1 MKSLNRFALVAALAV
16 FAGVAMVGS
25 AAVNA
30 ATAGGKCSKVGQ
42 TQKTK
47 GVTYICK
54 KTGTKLVW
62 AKSTPST
69 GSGAGSVTTSPA
81 TSSTSTSPATS
92 TTSTAPK
99 TSSTS
104 TSPATSTTSNVPTTS
119 STTTAPALSNTPTA
133 ACKLPV
139 ADGRGDVSIGGWPRI
154 TERSKT
160 TGTVNATVIMVDFSD
175 APATM
180 TPQAAFAKISGATA
194 TFSEV
199 SYGQL
204 NYAFNPQYKW
214 YRMSKPSTQYAPLTQ
229 SFVTHRA
236 YIAEAAALADSEVD
250 FSSTDSIVILSNP
263 DARGLGMAGPAF
275 AAIRGNGLTL
285 DGKYISN
292 GTTSAYD
299 LNYWKSIWLNHEI
312 THTMGLVDVYAAT
325 RENSANSYDGH
336 RYVGEFSYMGFSS
349 FEGNAPGL
357 FAFERWNLGWI
368 DDAQIVCS
376 SAKEISQ
383 LITPV
388 QSGGGI
394 KAVIVPLSRTKALVV
409 ESRRAIGLDSKIAKT
424 GALVYIVD
432 SSVQSGYGP
441 VKIYPSSVS
450 TDPRYLQ
457 APRAVGE
464 SVTVEGITVSVT
476 SATSAGDTVSIKRP

>member
-1 MKSLNRFALVAALAV
+1 MKPLNRIALVAAVLAV
-16 FAGVAMVGS
+16 CAGAAMVGS
-25 AAVNA
+25 ATVVNA

-47 GVTYICK
+47 GVTFVCE
-54 KTGTKLVW
+54 KTGSKLVW
-62 AKSTPST
+62 AKSA
-69 GSGAGSVTTSPA
+69 AGKRA
-81 TSSTSTSPATS
+81 STSTVT
-92 TTSTAPK
+92 TAPS
-99 TSSTS
+99 TSSS
-104 TSPATSTTSNVPTTS
+104 
-119 STTTAPALSNTPTA
+119 TTAPALSNTPTA

-154 TERSKT
+154 AERSKT

-214 YRMSKPSTQYAPLTQ
+214 YRMSKPSTQYAPLNQ
-229 SFVTHRA
+229 SFSAHRA

-250 FSSTDSIVILSNP
+250 FSTTDNIVILANP

-312 THTMGLVDVYAAT
+312 THAMGLVDVYAAT
-325 RENSANSYDGH
+325 RENAANSYDGH

-368 DDAQIVCS
+368 EDSQIVCS

-388 QSGGGI
+388 QSAGGI

-476 SATSAGDTVSIKRP
+476 SASSAGDTVLIKRP

>member
-1 MKSLNRFALVAALAV
+1 MSVISQMIRAKFWFAVLVTAAICAGAALAGSTAV
-16 FAGVAMVGS
+16 VS
-25 AAVNA
+25 AA
-30 ATAGGKCSKVGQ
+30 TTGGKCGKVGQ

-47 GVTYICK
+47 GVIYICK

-62 AKSTPST
+62 AKSTAGKGASTGTVTTAPST
-69 GSGAGSVTTSPA
+69 
-81 TSSTSTSPATS
+81 SSS
-92 TTSTAPK
+92 
-99 TSSTS
+99 
-104 TSPATSTTSNVPTTS
+104 
-119 STTTAPALSNTPTA
+119 TTAPALSNTPTA

-275 AAIRGNGLTL
+275 SAIRGNGITL

-388 QSGGGI
+388 QSAGGI

-441 VKIYPSSVS
+441 VKIYPSSVL

>member
-1 MKSLNRFALVAALAV
+1 VKSLNRFLAIAAVLAVCAGAALVGSTAV
-16 FAGVAMVGS
+16 VS
-25 AAVNA
+25 A

-47 GVTYICK
+47 GVIYICK

-62 AKSTPST
+62 AKSTAGKGASTGPVKTAPST
-69 GSGAGSVTTSPA
+69 
-81 TSSTSTSPATS
+81 SSS
-92 TTSTAPK
+92 
-99 TSSTS
+99 
-104 TSPATSTTSNVPTTS
+104 
-119 STTTAPALSNTPTA
+119 TTAPATTGNSASTA

-229 SFVTHRA
+229 SFLTHRA
-236 YIAEAAALADSEVD
+236 YIAEAAALADAEVD
-250 FSSTDSIVILSNP
+250 FSSTDNIIILANP

-312 THTMGLVDVYAAT
+312 THAMGLVDVYAAT
-325 RENSANSYDGH
+325 RENAANSYDGH

-357 FAFERWNLGWI
+357 FAFERWNLGWLE
-368 DDAQIVCS
+368 DSQIVCS

-383 LITPV
+383 LVTPV
-388 QSGGGI
+388 QSAGGI

-476 SATSAGDTVSIKRP
+476 SASSAGDTVSIKRP

>member
-1 MKSLNRFALVAALAV
+1 MC
-16 FAGVAMVGS
+16 AGAAMVGS
-25 AAVNA
+25 AAVVYA
-30 ATAGGKCSKVGQ
+30 SSAGGKCSKVGQ
-42 TQKTK
+42 IQKAK

-54 KTGTKLVW
+54 KTGSKLVW
-62 AKSTPST
+62 AKSTAGKSASGST
-69 GSGAGSVTTSPA
+69 VA
-81 TSSTSTSPATS
+81 T
-92 TTSTAPK
+92 
-99 TSSTS
+99 
-104 TSPATSTTSNVPTTS
+104 VPTTTP
-119 STTTAPALSNTPTA
+119 STSNTSITE
-133 ACKLPV
+133 CKLPV

-204 NYAFNPQYKW
+204 NYSFNPRYKW

-229 SFVTHRA
+229 SFLTHRA
-236 YIAEAAALADSEVD
+236 YIAEAAALADAEVD
-250 FSSTDSIVILSNP
+250 FSTTDNIIILANP
-263 DARGLGMAGPAF
+263 DARGLGDAGPAF
-275 AAIRGNGLTL
+275 TAIRGNGLTL

-312 THTMGLVDVYAAT
+312 THAMGLVDVYAAT
-325 RENSANSYDGH
+325 RENAANSYDGH

-349 FEGNAPGL
+349 FDGNAPSL
-357 FAFERWNLGWI
+357 FAFERWNLGWLE
-368 DDAQIVCS
+368 DSQIVCS

-388 QSGGGI
+388 QSAGGI

-409 ESRRAIGLDSKIAKT
+409 ESRRRIGIDKNIAKT
-424 GALVYIVD
+424 GALVYVVD
-432 SSVQSGYGP
+432 SSLQSGYGP
-441 VKIYPSSVS
+441 VKIYPSSVA

-476 SATSAGDTVSIKRP
+476 SATSAGDIVSIKRP

>member
-1 MKSLNRFALVAALAV
+1 MNIRVNRAKFWFAVLVTAAV
-16 FAGVAMVGS
+16 CAGAAMVGS
-25 AAVNA
+25 TAVVNA
-30 ATAGGKCSKVGQ
+30 ATTGGKCSKVGQ

-47 GVTYICK
+47 GVIYICK

-62 AKSTPST
+62 AKSTAGKGASTGTVTTAPST
-69 GSGAGSVTTSPA
+69 
-81 TSSTSTSPATS
+81 SSS
-92 TTSTAPK
+92 
-99 TSSTS
+99 
-104 TSPATSTTSNVPTTS
+104 
-119 STTTAPALSNTPTA
+119 TTAPALSNTPTA

-229 SFVTHRA
+229 SFLTHRA

-275 AAIRGNGLTL
+275 SAIRGNGITL

-325 RENSANSYDGH
+325 RENSANNYDGH

-368 DDAQIVCS
+368 DDSQIVCS

-388 QSGGGI
+388 QSAGGI

-441 VKIYPSSVS
+441 VKIYPSSVL

-476 SATSAGDTVSIKRP
+476 SASSAGDTVSIKRP

>member
-1 MKSLNRFALVAALAV
+1 MNRAKFWFAVLVAAAV
-16 FAGVAMVGS
+16 CAGAAMVGS
-25 AAVNA
+25 TAVVNA
-30 ATAGGKCSKVGQ
+30 ATTGGKCSKVGQ

-47 GVTYICK
+47 GVIYICK

-62 AKSTPST
+62 AKSTAGKGASTGTVTTAPST
-69 GSGAGSVTTSPA
+69 
-81 TSSTSTSPATS
+81 SSS
-92 TTSTAPK
+92 
-99 TSSTS
+99 
-104 TSPATSTTSNVPTTS
+104 
-119 STTTAPALSNTPTA
+119 TTAPALSNTPTA

-275 AAIRGNGLTL
+275 SAIRGNGITL

-325 RENSANSYDGH
+325 RENSANNYDGH

-376 SAKEISQ
+376 SANEISQ

-388 QSGGGI
+388 QSAGGI

-441 VKIYPSSVS
+441 VKIYPSSVL

-476 SATSAGDTVSIKRP
+476 SASSAGDTVSIKRP

>member
-1 MKSLNRFALVAALAV
+1 MKSLNRFLAIAAVLAV
-16 FAGVAMVGS
+16 CAGASMVGS
-25 AAVNA
+25 AAVVNA
-30 ATAGGKCSKVGQ
+30 ATAGGKCGKVGQ

-47 GVTYICK
+47 GVTFVCK
-54 KTGTKLVW
+54 KTGSKLVW
-62 AKSTPST
+62 AKSA
-69 GSGAGSVTTSPA
+69 AGKRA
-81 TSSTSTSPATS
+81 STSTVT
-92 TTSTAPK
+92 TAPS
-99 TSSTS
+99 TSSS
-104 TSPATSTTSNVPTTS
+104 
-119 STTTAPALSNTPTA
+119 TTAPALSNTPTA

-154 TERSKT
+154 AERSKT
-160 TGTVNATVIMVDFSD
+160 TGTVNATVIMVAFSD

-214 YRMSKPSTQYAPLTQ
+214 YRMSKPSTQYAPLNQ
-229 SFVTHRA
+229 SFSAHRA

-250 FSSTDSIVILSNP
+250 FSTTDNIVILANP

-275 AAIRGNGLTL
+275 AAISGNGLTL

-312 THTMGLVDVYAAT
+312 THAMGLVDVYAAT
-325 RENSANSYDGH
+325 RENAANSYDGH

-349 FEGNAPGL
+349 FDGNAPGL

-368 DDAQIVCS
+368 EDSQIVCS

-388 QSGGGI
+388 QSAGGI

-476 SATSAGDTVSIKRP
+476 SASSAGDTVSIKRP

>member
-1 MKSLNRFALVAALAV
+1 MNRAKFWFAVLVTASVCAGAALAGSTSV
-16 FAGVAMVGS
+16 VS
-25 AAVNA
+25 AA
-30 ATAGGKCSKVGQ
+30 TTGGKCSKVGQ

-47 GVTYICK
+47 GVIYICK

-62 AKSTPST
+62 AKSTSSSRATPIT
-69 GSGAGSVTTSPA
+69 APA
-81 TSSTSTSPATS
+81 T
-92 TTSTAPK
+92 
-99 TSSTS
+99 
-104 TSPATSTTSNVPTTS
+104 

-133 ACKLPV
+133 ECKLPV

-160 TGTVNATVIMVDFSD
+160 TGKVVATVIMVDFSD

-194 TFSEV
+194 TFNEV

-204 NYAFNPQYKW
+204 NYEFNPQYKW
-214 YRMSKPSTQYAPLTQ
+214 YRMSKQSTQYAPLTQ
-229 SFVTHRA
+229 SFSTHRA

-275 AAIRGNGLTL
+275 AAIRGNGITL

-312 THTMGLVDVYAAT
+312 THTMGLADVYAAT
-325 RENSANSYDGH
+325 RENSANNYDGH

-368 DDAQIVCS
+368 DDSQIICS
-376 SAKEISQ
+376 SEKQISQ

-388 QSGGGI
+388 QSAGGI
-394 KAVIVPLSRTKALVV
+394 KAVIVPLTRTKALVV
-409 ESRRAIGLDSKIAKT
+409 ESRRAIGLDNKIAKT

-432 SSVQSGYGP
+432 SSLQSGYGP

-464 SVTVEGITVSVT
+464 SVTVEGITVTVK
-476 SATSAGDTVSIKRP
+476 SATSAGDTVSITRP

>member
-1 MKSLNRFALVAALAV
+1 MKSLNRFLAISVVLAV
-16 FAGVAMVGS
+16 CAGAAMVGS
-25 AAVNA
+25 AAVVDA
-30 ATAGGKCSKVGQ
+30 STAGGKCSKVGQ
-42 TQKTK
+42 TQKAK

-54 KTGTKLVW
+54 KTGSKLVW
-62 AKSTPST
+62 AKSAAGT
-69 GSGAGSVTTSPA
+69 GSGAGSVTTSP
-81 TSSTSTSPATS
+81 
-92 TTSTAPK
+92 
-99 TSSTS
+99 
-104 TSPATSTTSNVPTTS
+104 TTSN
-119 STTTAPALSNTPTA
+119 TPIA

-199 SYGQL
+199 SYGRL

-214 YRMSKPSTQYAPLTQ
+214 DRMSKPSTQYAPLTQ
-229 SFVTHRA
+229 SFLTHRA
-236 YIAEAAALADSEVD
+236 YIAEAAALADAEVD
-250 FSSTDSIVILSNP
+250 FSTTDNIIILANP
-263 DARGLGMAGPAF
+263 DARGLGDAGPAF

-292 GTTSAYD
+292 GATSAHD
-299 LNYWKSIWLNHEI
+299 LNYWRSIWLNHEI
-312 THTMGLVDVYAAT
+312 THTLGLVDVYAAT
-325 RENSANSYDGH
+325 RENAANSYDGH
-336 RYVGEFSYMGFSS
+336 RYVGEFSYMGYSS
-349 FEGNAPGL
+349 FDGNAPSL
-357 FAFERWNLGWI
+357 FAFERWNLGWLE
-368 DDAQIVCS
+368 DSQIICS

-388 QSGGGI
+388 QSAGGI

-409 ESRRAIGLDSKIAKT
+409 ESRRAVGLDKKIAKT
-424 GALVYIVD
+424 GALVYVVD
-432 SSVQSGYGP
+432 SSLQSGYGP
-441 VKIYPSSVS
+441 VKVYPSSVS
-450 TDPRYLQ
+450 TDPLYLK

>member
-1 MKSLNRFALVAALAV
+1 MNRAKFWFAVLVTAAVCAGAALAGSTSV
-16 FAGVAMVGS
+16 VS
-25 AAVNA
+25 AA
-30 ATAGGKCSKVGQ
+30 TKGGKCSKVGQ

-47 GVTYICK
+47 GVIYICK

-62 AKSTPST
+62 AKSTSA
-69 GSGAGSVTTSPA
+69 SGAATTIAPK
-81 TSSTSTSPATS
+81 
-92 TTSTAPK
+92 STA
-99 TSSTS
+99 T
-104 TSPATSTTSNVPTTS
+104 
-119 STTTAPALSNTPTA
+119 TTTAAPNKSDVS

-160 TGTVNATVIMVDFSD
+160 TGKVVATVIMVDFSD

-180 TPQAAFAKISGATA
+180 TPQAAFAKISRATA
-194 TFSEV
+194 TFNEV

-204 NYAFNPQYKW
+204 NYEFNPQYKW
-214 YRMSKPSTQYAPLTQ
+214 YRMSKQSTQYAPLTQ

-263 DARGLGMAGPAF
+263 DAKGLGMAGPAF
-275 AAIRGNGLTL
+275 AAIRGNGITL

-312 THTMGLVDVYAAT
+312 THTMGLADVYAAT
-325 RENSANSYDGH
+325 RENSANNYDGH

-368 DDAQIVCS
+368 DDTQIICS
-376 SAKEISQ
+376 SEKQISQ

-388 QSGGGI
+388 QSAGGI
-394 KAVIVPLSRTKALVV
+394 KAVIVPLTRTKALVV

-432 SSVQSGYGP
+432 SSLQSGYGP

-464 SVTVEGITVSVT
+464 SVTVEGITVTVT
-476 SATSAGDTVSIKRP
+476 SATSAGDTVSITRP

>member
-1 MKSLNRFALVAALAV
+1 MNRAKFWFAVLVTAAV
-16 FAGVAMVGS
+16 CAGAAMVGS
-25 AAVNA
+25 TAVVNA
-30 ATAGGKCSKVGQ
+30 ATTGGKCSKVGQ

-47 GVTYICK
+47 GVIYICK

-62 AKSTPST
+62 AKSTAGKGASTGTVTTAPST
-69 GSGAGSVTTSPA
+69 SN
-81 TSSTSTSPATS
+81 S
-92 TTSTAPK
+92 TTS
-99 TSSTS
+99 SS
-104 TSPATSTTSNVPTTS
+104 
-119 STTTAPALSNTPTA
+119 TTAPATTGNSASTA

-275 AAIRGNGLTL
+275 SAIRGNGITL

-388 QSGGGI
+388 QSAGGI

-441 VKIYPSSVS
+441 VKIYPSSVL

>member
-1 MKSLNRFALVAALAV
+1 MNRAKFWFAVLVTAAVCAGAALAGSTSV
-16 FAGVAMVGS
+16 VS
-25 AAVNA
+25 AA
-30 ATAGGKCSKVGQ
+30 TKGGKCSKVGQ

-47 GVTYICK
+47 GVIYICK

-62 AKSTPST
+62 AKSTSA
-69 GSGAGSVTTSPA
+69 SGAATTIAPK
-81 TSSTSTSPATS
+81 
-92 TTSTAPK
+92 STA
-99 TSSTS
+99 T
-104 TSPATSTTSNVPTTS
+104 
-119 STTTAPALSNTPTA
+119 TTTAAPNKSDVS

-160 TGTVNATVIMVDFSD
+160 TGKVVATVIMVDFSD

-194 TFSEV
+194 TFNEV

-204 NYAFNPQYKW
+204 NYEFNPQYKW
-214 YRMSKPSTQYAPLTQ
+214 YRMSKQSTQYAPLTQ

-263 DARGLGMAGPAF
+263 DAKGLGMAGPAF
-275 AAIRGNGLTL
+275 AAIRGNGITL

-312 THTMGLVDVYAAT
+312 THTMGLADVYAAT
-325 RENSANSYDGH
+325 RENSANNYDGH

-368 DDAQIVCS
+368 DDTQIICS
-376 SAKEISQ
+376 SEKQISQ

-388 QSGGGI
+388 QSAGGI
-394 KAVIVPLSRTKALVV
+394 KAVIVPLTRTKALVV

-432 SSVQSGYGP
+432 SSLQSGYGP

-464 SVTVEGITVSVT
+464 SVTVEGITVTVT
-476 SATSAGDTVSIKRP
+476 SATSAGDTVSITRP

>member
-1 MKSLNRFALVAALAV
+1 VLAV
-16 FAGVAMVGS
+16 CAGAAMVGS
-25 AAVNA
+25 AMVGSATVVNA

-47 GVTYICK
+47 GVSYICK
-54 KTGTKLVW
+54 KTGSKLVW
-62 AKSTPST
+62 AKSTAST
-69 GSGAGSVTTSPA
+69 GSSAGTVA
-81 TSSTSTSPATS
+81 T
-92 TTSTAPK
+92 
-99 TSSTS
+99 
-104 TSPATSTTSNVPTTS
+104 VPTTS
-119 STTTAPALSNTPTA
+119 STTTTPALSNTPTA
-133 ACKLPV
+133 ECKLPV

-160 TGTVNATVIMVDFSD
+160 TGKVVATVIMVDFSD

-194 TFSEV
+194 TFNEV

-204 NYAFNPQYKW
+204 NYEFNPQYKW
-214 YRMSKPSTQYAPLTQ
+214 YRMSKPSTQYAPLNQ
-229 SFVTHRA
+229 SFSAHRA

-250 FSSTDSIVILSNP
+250 FSSTDNIVILSNP

-312 THTMGLVDVYAAT
+312 THAMGLVDVYAAT
-325 RENSANSYDGH
+325 RENAANSYDGH

-357 FAFERWNLGWI
+357 FAFERWNLGWLE
-368 DDAQIVCS
+368 DSQIVCS

-383 LITPV
+383 LVTPV
-388 QSGGGI
+388 QSAGGI

-409 ESRRAIGLDSKIAKT
+409 ESRRAIGIDKNIAKT

-432 SSVQSGYGP
+432 SSLQSGYGP

-450 TDPRYLQ
+450 TDPRYLR

-476 SATSAGDTVSIKRP
+476 SASSAGDTVLIKRP

>member
-1 MKSLNRFALVAALAV
+1 MKPLNRIALVTAVLAV
-16 FAGVAMVGS
+16 CAGAAMVGS
-25 AAVNA
+25 ATVVNA

-47 GVTYICK
+47 GVSYICK
-54 KTGTKLVW
+54 KTGSKLVW
-62 AKSTPST
+62 AKSTAGKGAST
-69 GSGAGSVTTSPA
+69 GTVATVPA
-81 TSSTSTSPATS
+81 TGSTTTSPATS
-92 TTSTAPK
+92 TTSITE
-99 TSSTS
+99 
-104 TSPATSTTSNVPTTS
+104 
-119 STTTAPALSNTPTA
+119 
-133 ACKLPV
+133 CKLPV

-229 SFVTHRA
+229 SFSTHRA

-250 FSSTDSIVILSNP
+250 FSTTDNIVILSNP

-312 THTMGLVDVYAAT
+312 THAMGLVDVYAAT
-325 RENSANSYDGH
+325 RENAANSYDGH

-357 FAFERWNLGWI
+357 FAFERWNLGWLE
-368 DDAQIVCS
+368 DSQIVCS

-383 LITPV
+383 LVTPV
-388 QSGGGI
+388 QSAGGI

-409 ESRRAIGLDSKIAKT
+409 ESRRAIGIDKNIAKT

-432 SSVQSGYGP
+432 SSLQSGYGP
-441 VKIYPSSVS
+441 VKVYPSSVS

-476 SATSAGDTVSIKRP
+476 SASSAGDTVLIKRP

>member
-1 MKSLNRFALVAALAV
+1 MSRMNRAKFWFAVLVTAAVCAGAALVGSTAV
-16 FAGVAMVGS
+16 
-25 AAVNA
+25 VNA
-30 ATAGGKCSKVGQ
+30 ATTGGKCSKVGQ

-47 GVTYICK
+47 GVIYICK

-62 AKSTPST
+62 AKSTAGKGASTGTVTTAPST
-69 GSGAGSVTTSPA
+69 
-81 TSSTSTSPATS
+81 SSS
-92 TTSTAPK
+92 
-99 TSSTS
+99 
-104 TSPATSTTSNVPTTS
+104 
-119 STTTAPALSNTPTA
+119 TTAPALSNTPTA

-229 SFVTHRA
+229 SFLTHRA

-275 AAIRGNGLTL
+275 SAIRGNGITL

-312 THTMGLVDVYAAT
+312 THTMGLADVYAAT
-325 RENSANSYDGH
+325 RENSANNYDGH

-388 QSGGGI
+388 QSAGGI

-441 VKIYPSSVS
+441 VKIYPSSVL

>member
-1 MKSLNRFALVAALAV
+1 MNRAKFWFAVLVTAAV
-16 FAGVAMVGS
+16 CAGAAMVGS
-25 AAVNA
+25 TAVVNA
-30 ATAGGKCSKVGQ
+30 ATTGGKCSKVGQ

-47 GVTYICK
+47 GVIYICK

-62 AKSTPST
+62 AKSTAGKGASTGTVTTAPST
-69 GSGAGSVTTSPA
+69 
-81 TSSTSTSPATS
+81 SSS
-92 TTSTAPK
+92 
-99 TSSTS
+99 
-104 TSPATSTTSNVPTTS
+104 
-119 STTTAPALSNTPTA
+119 TTAPALSNTPTA

-275 AAIRGNGLTL
+275 SAIRGNGITL

-325 RENSANSYDGH
+325 RENSANNYDGH

-388 QSGGGI
+388 QSAGGI

-441 VKIYPSSVS
+441 VKIYPSSVL

>member
-1 MKSLNRFALVAALAV
+1 MNRAKFWFAVLVTAAVCAGAALAGSTSV
-16 FAGVAMVGS
+16 VS
-25 AAVNA
+25 AA
-30 ATAGGKCSKVGQ
+30 TKGGKCSKVGQ

-47 GVTYICK
+47 GVIYICK

-62 AKSTPST
+62 AKSASSSRATPIT
-69 GSGAGSVTTSPA
+69 APA
-81 TSSTSTSPATS
+81 T
-92 TTSTAPK
+92 
-99 TSSTS
+99 
-104 TSPATSTTSNVPTTS
+104 

-133 ACKLPV
+133 ECKLPV

-160 TGTVNATVIMVDFSD
+160 TGKVVATVIMVDFSD

-194 TFSEV
+194 TFNEV

-204 NYAFNPQYKW
+204 NYEFNPQYKW

-229 SFVTHRA
+229 SFLTHRA

-250 FSSTDSIVILSNP
+250 FSSTDNIVILSNP

-312 THTMGLVDVYAAT
+312 THAMGLVDVYAAT
-325 RENSANSYDGH
+325 RENAANSYDGH

-357 FAFERWNLGWI
+357 FAFERWNLGWLE
-368 DDAQIVCS
+368 DSQIVCS

-383 LITPV
+383 LVTPV
-388 QSGGGI
+388 QSAGGI

-409 ESRRAIGLDSKIAKT
+409 ESRRAIGIDKNIAKT

-432 SSVQSGYGP
+432 SSLQSGYGP

-450 TDPRYLQ
+450 TDPRYLR

-476 SATSAGDTVSIKRP
+476 SASSAGDTVLIKRP

>member
-1 MKSLNRFALVAALAV
+1 MKSLNRFLAIAAVLAV
-16 FAGVAMVGS
+16 CAGAAMVGS
-25 AAVNA
+25 ATVVNA

-47 GVTYICK
+47 GVSYICK
-54 KTGTKLVW
+54 KTGSKLVW
-62 AKSTPST
+62 AKSTAST
-69 GSGAGSVTTSPA
+69 GSSAGTVATVPA
-81 TSSTSTSPATS
+81 TGG
-92 TTSTAPK
+92 
-99 TSSTS
+99 
-104 TSPATSTTSNVPTTS
+104 
-119 STTTAPALSNTPTA
+119 TTTAPALSNTPTA

-154 TERSKT
+154 AERSKT

-214 YRMSKPSTQYAPLTQ
+214 YRMSKPSTQYAPLNQ
-229 SFVTHRA
+229 SFSAHRA

-250 FSSTDSIVILSNP
+250 FSTTDNIVILANP

-312 THTMGLVDVYAAT
+312 THAMGLVDVYAAT
-325 RENSANSYDGH
+325 RENAANSYDGH

-349 FEGNAPGL
+349 FDGNAPGL

-368 DDAQIVCS
+368 EDSQIVCS

-388 QSGGGI
+388 QSAGGI

-476 SATSAGDTVSIKRP
+476 SASSAGDTVLIKRP

>member
-1 MKSLNRFALVAALAV
+1 MNRAKFWFAVLVTAAV
-16 FAGVAMVGS
+16 CAGAAMVGS
-25 AAVNA
+25 TAVVNA
-30 ATAGGKCSKVGQ
+30 ATTGGKCSKVGQ

-47 GVTYICK
+47 GVIYICK

-62 AKSTPST
+62 AKSTAGKGASTGTVTTAPST
-69 GSGAGSVTTSPA
+69 
-81 TSSTSTSPATS
+81 SSS
-92 TTSTAPK
+92 
-99 TSSTS
+99 
-104 TSPATSTTSNVPTTS
+104 
-119 STTTAPALSNTPTA
+119 TTAPALSNTPTA

-275 AAIRGNGLTL
+275 SAIRGNGITL

-325 RENSANSYDGH
+325 RENSANNYDGH

-388 QSGGGI
+388 QSAGGI

-441 VKIYPSSVS
+441 VKIYPSSVL

-476 SATSAGDTVSIKRP
+476 SASSAGDTVSIKRP

>member
-1 MKSLNRFALVAALAV
+1 MNIRVNRAKFWFAVLVTAAV
-16 FAGVAMVGS
+16 CAGAAMVGS
-25 AAVNA
+25 TAVVNA
-30 ATAGGKCSKVGQ
+30 ATTGGKCSKVGQ

-47 GVTYICK
+47 GVIYICK

-62 AKSTPST
+62 AKSTAGKGASTGTVTTAPST
-69 GSGAGSVTTSPA
+69 
-81 TSSTSTSPATS
+81 SSS
-92 TTSTAPK
+92 
-99 TSSTS
+99 
-104 TSPATSTTSNVPTTS
+104 
-119 STTTAPALSNTPTA
+119 TTAPALSNTPTA

-275 AAIRGNGLTL
+275 SAIRGNGITL

-325 RENSANSYDGH
+325 RENSANNYDGH

-388 QSGGGI
+388 QSAGGI

-476 SATSAGDTVSIKRP
+476 SASSAGDTVSIKRP

>member
-1 MKSLNRFALVAALAV
+1 MLVSIINPV
-16 FAGVAMVGS
+16 S
-25 AAVNA
+25 A

-42 TQKTK
+42 TQTTK
-47 GVTYICK
+47 GVIYICK
-54 KTGTKLVW
+54 KTGTKSIW
-62 AKSTPST
+62 AKSTSS
-69 GSGAGSVTTSPA
+69 SGTA
-81 TSSTSTSPATS
+81 T
-92 TTSTAPK
+92 
-99 TSSTS
+99 
-104 TSPATSTTSNVPTTS
+104 
-119 STTTAPALSNTPTA
+119 TTTATTTTTTTTATAPVLSNTPTA

-160 TGTVNATVIMVDFSD
+160 TGKVVATVIMVDFSD

-194 TFSEV
+194 TFNEV

-229 SFVTHRA
+229 SFLTHRA
-236 YIAEAAALADSEVD
+236 YISEAAALADAEVD
-250 FSSTDSIVILSNP
+250 FSTTDSIVILSNP
-263 DARGLGMAGPAF
+263 DASGLGVAGPAF
-275 AAIRGNGLTL
+275 SAVQRNGITL

-292 GTTSAYD
+292 GATSAYD

-312 THTMGLVDVYAAT
+312 THTLGLVDLYPI
-325 RENSANSYDGH
+325 N
-336 RYVGEFSYMGFSS
+336 RYVGEFSYMGLSS
-349 FEGNAPGL
+349 FDSNAPSL
-357 FAFERWNLGWI
+357 LAFERWNLGWI
-368 DDAQIVCS
+368 DDSQIVCS
-376 SAKEISQ
+376 SEKQISQ

-388 QSGGGI
+388 QSAGGI
-394 KAVIVPLSRTKALVV
+394 KAVIVPLTRTKALVV
-409 ESRRAIGLDSKIAKT
+409 ESRRAIGIDNKIAKS

-432 SSVQSGYGP
+432 SSVQSGNGP
-441 VKIYPSSVS
+441 VKVYPNSVS

-476 SATSAGDTVSIKRP
+476 SASSAGDTVSITRP

>member
-1 MKSLNRFALVAALAV
+1 MKSLNRFLAIATVLAVCTGAALA
-16 FAGVAMVGS
+16 GS
-25 AAVNA
+25 SAVVNA

-42 TQKTK
+42 TQKIK
-47 GVTYICK
+47 GVTFVCK
-54 KTGTKLVW
+54 KTGSKLVW
-62 AKSTPST
+62 AKSAAGT
-69 GSGAGSVTTSPA
+69 GSGAGSVATSP
-81 TSSTSTSPATS
+81 
-92 TTSTAPK
+92 
-99 TSSTS
+99 
-104 TSPATSTTSNVPTTS
+104 TTSN
-119 STTTAPALSNTPTA
+119 TPIA

-199 SYGQL
+199 SYGRL

-229 SFVTHRA
+229 SFLTHRA
-236 YIAEAAALADSEVD
+236 YIAEAAALADAEVD
-250 FSSTDSIVILSNP
+250 FSTTDNIIILANP
-263 DARGLGMAGPAF
+263 DARGLGDAGPAF

-292 GTTSAYD
+292 GATSAHD
-299 LNYWKSIWLNHEI
+299 LNYWRSIWLNHEI
-312 THTMGLVDVYAAT
+312 THTLGLVDVYAAT
-325 RENSANSYDGH
+325 RENAANSYDGH
-336 RYVGEFSYMGFSS
+336 RYVGEFSYMGYSS
-349 FEGNAPGL
+349 FDGNAPSL
-357 FAFERWNLGWI
+357 FAFERWNLGWLE
-368 DDAQIVCS
+368 DSQIVCS

-388 QSGGGI
+388 QSAGGI

-424 GALVYIVD
+424 GALVYVVD
-432 SSVQSGYGP
+432 SSLQSGYGP

-450 TDPRYLQ
+450 TDPRYLR

>member
-1 MKSLNRFALVAALAV
+1 MGSHLKRAKFWFAVLVTAAVCAGAALVGSTAV
-16 FAGVAMVGS
+16 
-25 AAVNA
+25 VNA
-30 ATAGGKCSKVGQ
+30 AATGGKCSKVGQ

-47 GVTYICK
+47 GVIYICK

-62 AKSTPST
+62 AKSTAGKGASTGTVTTAPST
-69 GSGAGSVTTSPA
+69 
-81 TSSTSTSPATS
+81 SSS
-92 TTSTAPK
+92 
-99 TSSTS
+99 
-104 TSPATSTTSNVPTTS
+104 
-119 STTTAPALSNTPTA
+119 TTAPALSNTPTA

-275 AAIRGNGLTL
+275 SAIRGNGITL

-388 QSGGGI
+388 QSAGGI

-424 GALVYIVD
+424 GALIYIVD

-441 VKIYPSSVS
+441 VKIYPSSVL

-476 SATSAGDTVSIKRP
+476 SASSAGDTVSIKRP

>member
-1 MKSLNRFALVAALAV
+1 MNRAKFWFAVLVTAAVCAGAALVGSTAV
-16 FAGVAMVGS
+16 
-25 AAVNA
+25 VNA
-30 ATAGGKCSKVGQ
+30 ATTGGKCSKVGQ

-47 GVTYICK
+47 GVIYICK

-62 AKSTPST
+62 AKSTAGKGASTGTVTTAPST
-69 GSGAGSVTTSPA
+69 
-81 TSSTSTSPATS
+81 SSS
-92 TTSTAPK
+92 
-99 TSSTS
+99 
-104 TSPATSTTSNVPTTS
+104 
-119 STTTAPALSNTPTA
+119 TTAPALSNTPTA

-214 YRMSKPSTQYAPLTQ
+214 YRMSKPATQYAPLTQ

-275 AAIRGNGLTL
+275 SAIRGNGITL

-312 THTMGLVDVYAAT
+312 THTMGLADVYAAT
-325 RENSANSYDGH
+325 RENSANNYDGH

-388 QSGGGI
+388 QSAGGI

-441 VKIYPSSVS
+441 VKIYPSSVL

>member
-1 MKSLNRFALVAALAV
+1 MKRTKFWFAVLVTAAVCAGAALVGSTAV
-16 FAGVAMVGS
+16 
-25 AAVNA
+25 VNA
-30 ATAGGKCSKVGQ
+30 ATTGGKCSKVGQ

-47 GVTYICK
+47 GVIYICK

-62 AKSTPST
+62 AKSTAGKGASTGTVTTAPST
-69 GSGAGSVTTSPA
+69 SN
-81 TSSTSTSPATS
+81 S
-92 TTSTAPK
+92 TTN
-99 TSSTS
+99 SS
-104 TSPATSTTSNVPTTS
+104 
-119 STTTAPALSNTPTA
+119 TTAPATTGNSASTA
-133 ACKLPV
+133 ECKLPV

-275 AAIRGNGLTL
+275 SAIRGNGITL

-388 QSGGGI
+388 QSAGGI

-476 SATSAGDTVSIKRP
+476 SATSAGDTVSITRP

>member
-1 MKSLNRFALVAALAV
+1 MKSLNRFALVVALAV
-16 FAGVAMVGS
+16 CAGAALVGS
-25 AAVNA
+25 AAVVNA
-30 ATAGGKCSKVGQ
+30 TTAGGKCSKVGQ
-42 TQKTK
+42 TQKIK
-47 GVTYICK
+47 GVTFVCK
-54 KTGTKLVW
+54 KTGSKLVW
-62 AKSTPST
+62 AKSAAGT
-69 GSGAGSVTTSPA
+69 GSGAGSVTTSP
-81 TSSTSTSPATS
+81 
-92 TTSTAPK
+92 
-99 TSSTS
+99 
-104 TSPATSTTSNVPTTS
+104 TTSN
-119 STTTAPALSNTPTA
+119 TPIA

-175 APATM
+175 APAKM

-204 NYAFNPQYKW
+204 NYAFNPKYKW
-214 YRMSKPSTQYAPLTQ
+214 YRMSKPSKQYAPLTQ
-229 SFVTHRA
+229 SFLTHRA

-263 DARGLGMAGPAF
+263 DASGLGDAGPAF
-275 AAIRGNGLTL
+275 AAIFGDGITL

-292 GTTSAYD
+292 GATSAHD

-312 THTMGLVDVYAAT
+312 THTLGLADLYAFT
-325 RENSANSYDGH
+325 FVNPTIYDGL
-336 RYVGEFSYMGFSS
+336 RYTGEFSYMGLSS
-349 FEGNAPGL
+349 FGSNAPGL
-357 FAFERWNLGWI
+357 FAFERWNLGWLE
-368 DDAQIVCS
+368 DSQIVCS

-383 LITPV
+383 LITPLHL
-388 QSGGGI
+388 SYGI

-409 ESRRAIGLDSKIAKT
+409 ESRRAVGLDKKIAKT
-424 GALVYIVD
+424 GALVYVVD
-432 SSVQSGYGP
+432 SSLQSGYGP
-441 VKIYPSSVS
+441 VKVYPSSVS
-450 TDPRYLQ
+450 TDPLYLK

-476 SATSAGDTVSIKRP
+476 SASSAGDTVSIKRP

>member
-1 MKSLNRFALVAALAV
+1 VLAV
-16 FAGVAMVGS
+16 CAGAAMVGS
-25 AAVNA
+25 AMVGSATVVNA

-47 GVTYICK
+47 GVSYICK
-54 KTGTKLVW
+54 KTGSKLVW
-62 AKSTPST
+62 AKSTAST
-69 GSGAGSVTTSPA
+69 GSSAGTVATVPA
-81 TSSTSTSPATS
+81 TGG
-92 TTSTAPK
+92 
-99 TSSTS
+99 
-104 TSPATSTTSNVPTTS
+104 
-119 STTTAPALSNTPTA
+119 TTTAPALSNTPTA
-133 ACKLPV
+133 ECKLPV

-160 TGTVNATVIMVDFSD
+160 TGKVVATVIMVDFSD

-194 TFSEV
+194 TFNEV

-204 NYAFNPQYKW
+204 NYEFNPQYKW
-214 YRMSKPSTQYAPLTQ
+214 YRMSKPSTQYAPLNQ
-229 SFVTHRA
+229 SFSAHRA

-250 FSSTDSIVILSNP
+250 FSSTDNIVILSNP

-325 RENSANSYDGH
+325 RENAANSYDGH

-357 FAFERWNLGWI
+357 FAFERWNLGWLE
-368 DDAQIVCS
+368 DSQIVCS

-383 LITPV
+383 LVTPV
-388 QSGGGI
+388 QSAGGI

-409 ESRRAIGLDSKIAKT
+409 ESRRAIGIDKNIAKT

-432 SSVQSGYGP
+432 SSLQSGYGP

-476 SATSAGDTVSIKRP
+476 SASSAGDTVLIKRP

>member
-1 MKSLNRFALVAALAV
+1 MSRMNRAKFWFAVLVTAAVCAGAALVGSTAV
-16 FAGVAMVGS
+16 
-25 AAVNA
+25 VNA
-30 ATAGGKCSKVGQ
+30 ATTGGKCSKVGQ

-47 GVTYICK
+47 GVIYICK

-62 AKSTPST
+62 AKSTAGKGASTGTVTTAPST
-69 GSGAGSVTTSPA
+69 
-81 TSSTSTSPATS
+81 SSS
-92 TTSTAPK
+92 
-99 TSSTS
+99 
-104 TSPATSTTSNVPTTS
+104 
-119 STTTAPALSNTPTA
+119 TTAPALSNTPTA

-275 AAIRGNGLTL
+275 SAIRGNGITL

-388 QSGGGI
+388 QSAGGI

-441 VKIYPSSVS
+441 VKIYPSSVL

-476 SATSAGDTVSIKRP
+476 SASSAGDTVSIKRP

>member
-1 MKSLNRFALVAALAV
+1 MATNRFKFG
-16 FAGVAMVGS
+16 FAGLTVVS
-25 AAVNA
+25 VLVSITNPVSA

-42 TQKTK
+42 TQTTK
-47 GVTYICK
+47 GVIYICA
-54 KTGTKLVW
+54 KTGTKLAW
-62 AKSTPST
+62 AKSTSS
-69 GSGAGSVTTSPA
+69 SGAA
-81 TSSTSTSPATS
+81 T
-92 TTSTAPK
+92 
-99 TSSTS
+99 
-104 TSPATSTTSNVPTTS
+104 
-119 STTTAPALSNTPTA
+119 TTTALPTTGNSA
-133 ACKLPV
+133 STVACKLPV
-139 ADGRGDVSIGGWPRI
+139 NDGRGDVSIGGWPRI

-160 TGTVNATVIMVDFSD
+160 TGKVVATVIMVDFSD

-194 TFSEV
+194 TFNEV

-204 NYAFNPQYKW
+204 NYEFNPQYKW

-263 DARGLGMAGPAF
+263 DASGLGMAGPAF
-275 AAIRGNGLTL
+275 AAVNGNGITL

-312 THTMGLVDVYAAT
+312 THTLGLVDVYAAT
-325 RENSANSYDGH
+325 RENAANSYDGH
-336 RYVGEFSYMGFSS
+336 RYVGEFSYMGFLS
-349 FEGNAPGL
+349 FDGNAPGL

-368 DDAQIVCS
+368 DDSQIICS
-376 SAKEISQ
+376 SEKQISQ

-388 QSGGGI
+388 QSAGGI

-432 SSVQSGYGP
+432 SSLKSGYGP
-441 VKIYPSSVS
+441 VQIYPSSVS

-476 SATSAGDTVSIKRP
+476 SASSAGDTVSITRP

>member
-1 MKSLNRFALVAALAV
+1 MKPLNRIALVTAVLAV
-16 FAGVAMVGS
+16 CAGAAMVGS
-25 AAVNA
+25 AMVGSATVVNA

-47 GVTYICK
+47 GVSYICK
-54 KTGTKLVW
+54 KTGSKLVW
-62 AKSTPST
+62 AKSTAST
-69 GSGAGSVTTSPA
+69 GSSAGTVATVPA
-81 TSSTSTSPATS
+81 TGG
-92 TTSTAPK
+92 
-99 TSSTS
+99 
-104 TSPATSTTSNVPTTS
+104 
-119 STTTAPALSNTPTA
+119 TTTAPALSNTPTA
-133 ACKLPV
+133 ECKLPV

-160 TGTVNATVIMVDFSD
+160 TGKVVATVIMVDFSD

-204 NYAFNPQYKW
+204 NYEFNPQYKW
-214 YRMSKPSTQYAPLTQ
+214 YRMSKPSTQYAPLNQ
-229 SFVTHRA
+229 SFSAHRA

-275 AAIRGNGLTL
+275 AAIRGNGITL

-325 RENSANSYDGH
+325 RENAANSYDGH

-357 FAFERWNLGWI
+357 FAFERWNLGWLE
-368 DDAQIVCS
+368 DSQIVCS

-383 LITPV
+383 LVTPV
-388 QSGGGI
+388 QSAGGI

-409 ESRRAIGLDSKIAKT
+409 ESRRAIGIDKNIAKT

-432 SSVQSGYGP
+432 SSLQSGYGP

-476 SATSAGDTVSIKRP
+476 SASSAGDTVLIKRP

>member
-1 MKSLNRFALVAALAV
+1 MKPLNRIALVTAVLAV
-16 FAGVAMVGS
+16 CAGAAMVGS
-25 AAVNA
+25 ATVVNA

-47 GVTYICK
+47 GVSYICK
-54 KTGTKLVW
+54 KTGSKLVW
-62 AKSTPST
+62 AKSTAST
-69 GSGAGSVTTSPA
+69 GSSAGTVAS
-81 TSSTSTSPATS
+81 
-92 TTSTAPK
+92 
-99 TSSTS
+99 
-104 TSPATSTTSNVPTTS
+104 VPTTS

-133 ACKLPV
+133 ECKLPV

-214 YRMSKPSTQYAPLTQ
+214 YRMSKPSTQYAPLNQ
-229 SFVTHRA
+229 SFSAHRA

-250 FSSTDSIVILSNP
+250 FSSTDNIVILSNP

-312 THTMGLVDVYAAT
+312 THAMGLVDVYAAT
-325 RENSANSYDGH
+325 RENAANSYDGH

-357 FAFERWNLGWI
+357 FAFERWNLGWLE
-368 DDAQIVCS
+368 DSQIVCS

-383 LITPV
+383 LVTPV
-388 QSGGGI
+388 QSAGGI

-409 ESRRAIGLDSKIAKT
+409 ESRRAIGIDKNIAKT

-432 SSVQSGYGP
+432 SSLQSGYGP
-441 VKIYPSSVS
+441 VKVYPSSVS
-450 TDPRYLQ
+450 TDPRYLR

-476 SATSAGDTVSIKRP
+476 SASSAGDTVLIKRP

>member
-1 MKSLNRFALVAALAV
+1 MKSLNRFALVAVLAV
-16 FAGVAMVGS
+16 CAGAAMVGS
-25 AAVNA
+25 AAVVNA

-47 GVTYICK
+47 GVTFVCK
-54 KTGTKLVW
+54 KTGSKLVW
-62 AKSTPST
+62 AKSA
-69 GSGAGSVTTSPA
+69 AGKSA
-81 TSSTSTSPATS
+81 STSTVAT
-92 TTSTAPK
+92 
-99 TSSTS
+99 
-104 TSPATSTTSNVPTTS
+104 VPTT
-119 STTTAPALSNTPTA
+119 TPTSINTSITE
-133 ACKLPV
+133 CKLPV

-204 NYAFNPQYKW
+204 NYSFNPQYKW

-229 SFVTHRA
+229 SFFTHRA
-236 YIAEAAALADSEVD
+236 YIAEAAALADAEVD
-250 FSSTDSIVILSNP
+250 FSTTDNIIILANP

-312 THTMGLVDVYAAT
+312 THAMGLVDVYAAT
-325 RENSANSYDGH
+325 RENAANSYDGH

-368 DDAQIVCS
+368 DDSQIVCS

-388 QSGGGI
+388 QSAGGI

-409 ESRRAIGLDSKIAKT
+409 ESRRAIGIDKNIAKT

-432 SSVQSGYGP
+432 SSLQSGYGP

-450 TDPRYLQ
+450 TDPRYLR

-476 SATSAGDTVSIKRP
+476 SASSAGDTVSIKRP

>member
-1 MKSLNRFALVAALAV
+1 MSRMNRAKFWFAVLVTAAVCAGAALVGSTAV
-16 FAGVAMVGS
+16 
-25 AAVNA
+25 VNA
-30 ATAGGKCSKVGQ
+30 ATTGGKCSKVGQ

-47 GVTYICK
+47 GVIYICK

-62 AKSTPST
+62 AKSTAGKGASTGTVTTAPST
-69 GSGAGSVTTSPA
+69 
-81 TSSTSTSPATS
+81 SSS
-92 TTSTAPK
+92 
-99 TSSTS
+99 
-104 TSPATSTTSNVPTTS
+104 
-119 STTTAPALSNTPTA
+119 TTAPALSNTPTA

-214 YRMSKPSTQYAPLTQ
+214 YRMSKPATQYAPLTQ

-275 AAIRGNGLTL
+275 SAIRGNGITL

-325 RENSANSYDGH
+325 RENSANNYDGH

-388 QSGGGI
+388 QSAGGI

-441 VKIYPSSVS
+441 VKIYPSSVL